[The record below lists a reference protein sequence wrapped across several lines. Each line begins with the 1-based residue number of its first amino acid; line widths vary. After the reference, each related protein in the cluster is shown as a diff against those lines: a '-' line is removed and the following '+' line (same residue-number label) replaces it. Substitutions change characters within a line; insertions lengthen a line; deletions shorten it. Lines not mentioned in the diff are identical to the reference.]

1 MRYPLYDLR
10 IPANLFVI
18 NTYDSHTY
26 NLINTLIFGICN
38 NSHGIFPSDLTYVY
52 NMMLTPFLLKVQR
65 SQTLTVSGNF
75 SALIF
80 DLMRRIG
87 FVSVLETKTHR

>member
-1 MRYPLYDLR
+1 MRYPLYDLS

-38 NSHGIFPSDLTYVY
+38 NSHGIFPSDLTYVN
-52 NMMLTPFLLKVQR
+52 NMMLSPFLSKVPRCQ
-65 SQTLTVSGNF
+65 SLTVSGNF
-75 SALIF
+75 SAVVF
-80 DLMRRIG
+80 DLTRKIG
-87 FVSVLETKTHR
+87 FISVSETDTHK